1 MNNPYQLF
9 LHRVKKEWNYHYSVW
24 KTAIDWIVWLYVLLP
39 ILAVFCHQYYFIWS
53 GQAQWL
59 HSFPTEF
66 SWFIFFF
73 LSTKGTVRLFLQEA
87 DLLFLRQNKH
97 WLETVMRFGITYSLF
112 LNALQIL
119 ILSAVFFP
127 VWYIYEG
134 ATFSK
139 IITFISFVYFF
150 RLSLQFTKQM
160 LTVTFQNWK
169 LLLINIT
176 LILISFFI
184 FITYLL
190 VSLPIQL
197 IINVLFIIAV
207 LILYKVRL
215 NMKWC
220 FNEDCLRETQER
232 LKLTS
237 LFIAASGYKVE
248 KGKQKRKKPLILFSN
263 SAYLF
268 SNRTNSNL
276 ITETYIKFV
285 LRNKATMILLFQI
298 TMISLIAIVLVPFSV
313 KWLLV
318 FICSFSVNHLIKSS
332 WKEVKG
338 HSFFKLLPHDDHDM
352 VIIAVKKAIFLLAS
366 PSIFLFGFYT
376 GWSVFSP
383 FIGLLVGILIVILN
397 YIQTKRTIWLD

>member
-9 LHRVKKEWNYHYSVW
+9 LHRVKKEWIYHYSVW

-59 HSFPTEF
+59 HSFPTQF
-66 SWFIFFF
+66 SWFIFF
-73 LSTKGTVRLFLQEA
+73 LICTKGTVRLFLQEA

-97 WLETVMRFGITYSLF
+97 WLEALMRFGISYSLF
-112 LNALQIL
+112 LNAIQVL

-134 ATFSK
+134 ATFYT
-139 IITFISFVYFF
+139 IITFISFIYFF

-160 LTVTFQNWK
+160 LAVTFQNWK

-176 LILISFFI
+176 LFFLSFFT
-184 FITYLL
+184 FLTYLL
-190 VSLPIQL
+190 ATLPIQL

-207 LILYKVRL
+207 FALYKVRIK
-215 NMKWC
+215 MKWC
-220 FNEDCLRETQER
+220 FNDDCLRETQER
-232 LKLTS
+232 LKLTT
-237 LFIAASGYKVE
+237 LFIAASGYKTE

-263 SAYLF
+263 SAELF
-268 SNRTNSNL
+268 SNRNNTNL
-276 ITETYIKFV
+276 ITETYIKFF
-285 LRNKATMILLFQI
+285 LRNKAKMILLLQLNI
-298 TMISLIAIVLVPFSV
+298 VSVIAVVLVPFWI
-313 KWLLV
+313 KWLLL
-318 FICSFSVNHLIKSS
+318 FICSFSVSHLIKTS

-338 HSFFKLLPHDDHDM
+338 HSFFKLLPHDDHEM
-352 VIIAVKKAIFLLAS
+352 VIIAVKKAIFILAS

-376 GWSVFSP
+376 GWSIFSP
-383 FIGLLVGILIVILN
+383 IIGLLVGILIVILN